1 MNMGEGLYV
10 NLDHNPKIWIIYGF
24 KLCKIRIYGEI
35 VFGMILAGN
44 ILESKK
50 TKI

>member
-1 MNMGEGLYV
+1 MD
-10 NLDHNPKIWIIYGF
+10 LDHNPKIWIILKKKG
-24 KLCKIRIYGEI
+24 RICCNEGELL
-35 VFGMILAGN
+35 FGMILAGN